1 MLTLSALTGS
11 TSSHSFIQHIWIKAQ
26 GGIMLV
32 CSLSGQMEVLTLA
45 LCLYLRHNSVAKRLY
60 AARSWFLRT
69 SPNTLA
75 ES

>member
-32 CSLSGQMEVLTLA
+32 YSLRGQMEDFSLV
-45 LCLYLRHNSVAKRLY
+45 LCLYLR
-60 AARSWFLRT
+60 
-69 SPNTLA
+69 
-75 ES
+75 